1 MKLANLGLQG
11 WAGILYLNIFCLKC
25 LWETSKHRA
34 LMSFTYKLVESGLS
48 GVCRNN
54 IYMCVCEYLLLFE
67 MPLGRHQNT
76 EFCTWNWRIG
86 TCGGGH
92 EKHIWISSFWNDF
105 GRAWTH
111 RVLDTTLENELSGAG
126 RNTIYVNIFYLK
138 CLWEAPKHQVLQ
150 IKLENLAFQE
160 CSWIIYL
167 DIFYLKCLRKVSKHR
182 VLQIKLQNLGFQE
195 RAWIIYFE
203 YLLFEIKT
211 PSFANKNREFKL
223 SEADRK
229 NIIEYLLFKKP
240 LGRHQNTQLCTWNW
254 RIWAFRGGQE

>member
-1 MKLANLGLQG
+1 MKLANRDLWR
-11 WAGILYLNIFCLKC
+11 WAWKTYLNIFFLKR
-25 LWETSKHRA
+25 LWQ
-34 LMSFTYKLVESGLS
+34 
-48 GVCRNN
+48 GV
-54 IYMCVCEYLLLFE
+54 
-67 MPLGRHQNT
+67 NT
-76 EFCTWNWRIG
+76 
-86 TCGGGH
+86 
-92 EKHIWISSFWNDF
+92 SSFGHNI
-105 GRAWTH
+105 G
-111 RVLDTTLENELSGAG
+111 ESELSGAG